1 MFKRKHRKNIILTV
15 PIENEVNRSDNS
27 GEEITKNIS
36 YILQYI
42 DSQGLWQAHY
52 DIFWIIFLK
61 EFIKLNANRDTMIK
75 KCENC
80 RKKCKYCDCFLE
92 YTNFKNDLI

>member
-1 MFKRKHRKNIILTV
+1 MFKRKHTKSITLVV

-27 GEEITKNIS
+27 GEDITKNIS

-42 DSQGLWQAHY
+42 YGQGLWQAHY

-61 EFIKLNANRDTMIK
+61 KFIKLNSNRDTMIK
-75 KCENC
+75 NVKIVEKNVSIVTA
-80 RKKCKYCDCFLE
+80 FLN
-92 YTNFKNDLI
+92 TQILKMI